1 MKLFHLK
8 NQKYLGPF
16 IGILLA
22 ALLVPVQSTA
32 QHHDFMFGDDDIDA
46 DVTDRLE
53 HRDAEFAMTTRQG
66 SVDMMVTDHAILIQF
81 SDRFMDNVEDE
92 IHNDDDQYEYEEA
105 SVLADVFKSMI
116 TSGVRSL
123 LDHALTIP
131 LHEIKDAYYDN
142 GRIYLID
149 YEDEEI
155 FGDLEIEDVDVMED
169 FSRRDARRF
178 IAEVERR
185 MP

>member
-1 MKLFHLK
+1 MKALHSK
-8 NQKYLGPF
+8 TRKYVAPF
-16 IGILLA
+16 FGILLA
-22 ALLVPVQSTA
+22 ALLIPMQSTA
-32 QHHDFMFGDDDIDA
+32 QHHDFMFGNDDIDA

-53 HRDAEFAMTTRQG
+53 PRDAEFAMTTREG
-66 SVDMMVTDHAILIQF
+66 SVDMMVTDRAILIQF
-81 SDRFMDNVEDE
+81 SDRFMDNLEEE
-92 IHNDDDQYEYEEA
+92 IHNEDDQYEYEEA

-131 LHEIKDAYYDN
+131 LHEIQEAYYDN

-155 FGDLEIEDVDVMED
+155 FGDLKIEDVDVMED
-169 FSRRDARRF
+169 FFRRDARRF
-178 IAEVERR
+178 VSAVERR